1 MKGGFRAEVAPRQWL
16 VRRGLQ
22 TPFMKGEDYGKRAKG
37 IFFLYSFLKMH
48 QKRSLPNPKSLTK
61 QLMSSYLFPRSLQR
75 WILTFGLLV
84 FLASMAPELGWSQ
97 DAAAPAAAAPV
108 AADGAAEEA
117 PKKTTLMD
125 MIIGGGI
132 FMLPIGL
139 LSVWMIALSVFLAL
153 QLGRRKF
160 IPKNLQDQIMGFMSE
175 VRVRS
180 AIDAAAQD
188 TSFLGRLVTSS
199 YLNVDATDA
208 ESLGRGKVE
217 DAIADFVVRENLGT
231 MTLIGY
237 LSVIAQG
244 ATMLGLFGTVAGMVL
259 AFDSMGLSG
268 GSDPAALAGNISLA
282 LITTAGGLVVA
293 IPAIF
298 LFYGFKNRY
307 NLLVSDAQQVAIEG
321 IEAAIAS
328 VNADQALARV
338 PEGITEV

>member
-1 MKGGFRAEVAPRQWL
+1 MVAPRQWL

-22 TPFMKGEDYGKRAKG
+22 TPLLKGEGYGKRAKG

-84 FLASMAPELGWSQ
+84 FVASMAPELGWSQ